1 MRVESGLGRRQ
12 DGDASVVLTIGS
24 FDGVHRGHTALL
36 DAAGDA
42 ASDVGAETALL
53 TFDPHPR
60 CVLDPPRCPRS
71 LTTLAEKRSLLAARS
86 LDRMV
91 VLAFNR
97 EVSGWGAEQ
106 FCDLLLEAF
115 DIRVLLVGHDFAL
128 GHKRQGDVA
137 FLREYGRRHGF
148 EVEQVGA
155 VAVGEDAVSSSLIR
169 SLLGDGDVTSAA
181 ELLGRPYFMDA
192 TVEHGEEVG
201 RHLGFPTANLSS
213 AADKCLPAP
222 GVYAM
227 WVRVDGAWHAAA
239 TNVGYRPTF
248 GGDRLTVEA
257 YILDFS
263 GDLYD
268 REVRA
273 VFVERLREERAY
285 PSVDEL
291 VTQIGLDVADV
302 RSLLEAAA
310 PPAL

>member
-1 MRVESGLGRRQ
+1 MRVDSGLGRRQ
-12 DGDASVVLTIGS
+12 DGDAPVVLTIGS

-36 DAAGDA
+36 DAAGGA
-42 ASDVGAETALL
+42 ARQSGAETALL

-86 LDRMV
+86 LDRLV

-155 VAVGEDAVSSSLIR
+155 VTVGEEAVSSSLIR
-169 SLLGDGDVTSAA
+169 SALGEGDVSRAA
-181 ELLGRPYFMDA
+181 ELLGRPFFMDA

-201 RHLGFPTANLSS
+201 RHLGFPTANLSI

-227 WVRVDGAWHAAA
+227 WVRVDGAWRAAA

-257 YILDFS
+257 YLLDFS

-291 VTQIGLDVADV
+291 VTQIGRDVADV

-310 PPAL
+310 QPAF